1 VTETEIKLDDARIQ
15 LSLAEENTEDEAVV
29 RSCINSFISLARS
42 VTFVMQ
48 CESSS
53 EISLVEWYREEMN
66 VLSNM
71 PLLKF
76 FNERRVYTIHKGTV
90 TLQRTRFAQL
100 RSGYSTDGKAQFV
113 PGYITGWL
121 FDNTCEFQLPKHES
135 AISLCSEY
143 LKILEDLVKRWVLKR
158 QNV

>member
-15 LSLAEENTEDEAVV
+15 LSLAEGNIADEAIV
-29 RSCINSFISLARS
+29 RSCVNAFISLARS

-48 CESSS
+48 CESGS
-53 EISLVEWYREEMN
+53 ETPLAEWYRAEMN
-66 VLSNM
+66 VLSDL

-90 TLQRTRFAQL
+90 TLQKTRIYLFDIN
-100 RSGYSTDGKAQFV
+100 SIDGKALFAPNNTTV
-113 PGYITGWL
+113 WL
-121 FDNTCEFQLPKHES
+121 FDSTCEFQLPKHAS

-143 LKILEDLVKRWVLKR
+143 HKILEDLVRRWMLRR
-158 QNV
+158 QDV